1 MDDSRGAMTATGRRR
16 GRSDSSV
23 VLAWINRSHRISYHP
38 AVGGPT
44 LL

>member
-1 MDDSRGAMTATGRRR
+1 MDDSRGAMTATGR
-16 GRSDSSV
+16 SHSSV
-23 VLAWINRSHRISYHP
+23 VPAWINRSHRISYHP